1 MAEQGRAGKGHS
13 SPRSGDVAR
22 LRGAGATPPRSRSC
36 APSQE
41 EVSAA
46 LWFKR
51 LRETNNDAF
60 LPLFWDEH
68 RYLVLKGG
76 GGSGKSIFAGRKVL
90 ERVTTEEGHRY
101 LVCRKVARTLRES
114 CFEQLK
120 NQAYEYYP
128 DEIAYMPRGK
138 GGDMTMRFRNGSEI
152 LFAGLDDVEKLK
164 SIYNITGIWIEE
176 ASEVLE
182 SDFNQL
188 DIRLR
193 TKFNQYLQI
202 ILSFNPISVHHWLKK
217 RFFDFDIKDPA
228 ERERAMERT
237 RTHESTYKDNRF
249 LEEEAVRTLESFKE
263 TDEYYYQVYA
273 LGMWGV
279 TGKTVFDAKSIA
291 RRLEEKIRPAREGLF
306 QFTDDGLRL
315 SGIAWADEKDGPVR
329 VFREPEAGVPYV
341 IGADTAG
348 EGSDFFAAQVLDNR
362 TGAQVA
368 VLHGHFDEDVFAR
381 QLFCLGMH
389 YNTALIGPEANFST
403 YPVMELERLG
413 YPKLYVRESVDDYT
427 HKIRHSYG
435 FVTSPK
441 TRPIIIAG
449 LIKAVREDVSIVS
462 DEATLL
468 EMLSFVRNEDTLRP
482 EAEPG
487 GHDDLVLALAIAHHI
502 RPQQSYLV
510 QETPAQG
517 VKWTAD
523 MWEDYEN
530 ASPEGRKMLIE
541 RWGRPKR

>member
-1 MAEQGRAGKGHS
+1 MAERGRAGKGHS

-22 LRGAGATPPRSRSC
+22 LRGAGTTPPRSRSC

-90 ERVTTEEGHRY
+90 ERVTTEAGHRY

-306 QFTDDGLRL
+306 QFADDGLRL

-348 EGSDFFAAQVLDNR
+348 EGSDFFAAHVLDNR

-413 YPKLYVRESVDDYT
+413 YPNLYVRESVDDYT

-468 EMLSFVRNEDTLRP
+468 EMFSFVRNEDTLRP

-487 GHDDLVLALAIAHHI
+487 GHDDLVMALAIAHHI

>member
-1 MAEQGRAGKGHS
+1 MADKRRGGNS
-13 SPRSGDVAR
+13 SPLTSGQGQATGRGSLPLRSGGRV
-22 LRGAGATPPRSRSC
+22 P

-90 ERVTTEEGHRY
+90 ERVTTEPGHRY

-114 CFEQLK
+114 CFKQLLG
-120 NQAYEYYP
+120 QLGQHYP
-128 DEIAYMPRGK
+128 DSGCK
-138 GGDMTMRFRNGSEI
+138 VNKSDMSFFFPNGSEI
-152 LFAGLDDVEKLK
+152 LLAGLDDVEKLK

-176 ASEVLE
+176 PSELRE
-182 SDFNQL
+182 GDFNQL

-193 TKFNQYLQI
+193 GKTRWYKQI
-202 ILSFNPISVHHWLKK
+202 ILSFNPINVNHWLKK
-217 RFFDFDIKDPA
+217 RFFDRRDP
-228 ERERAMERT
+228 RARV
-237 RTHESTYKDNRF
+237 HESTYLDNRF
-249 LEEEAVRTLESFKE
+249 LDEEYIRTLEGFRE

-291 RRLEEKIRPAREGLF
+291 RRLEEKIRPVREGLF

-315 SGIAWADEKDGPVR
+315 SGIAWMDEKDGPVR

-348 EGSDFFAAQVLDNR
+348 EGSDFFAAHVLDNR
-362 TGAQVA
+362 TGKQVA

-487 GHDDLVLALAIAHHI
+487 GHDDLVMALAIAHHI

-510 QETPAQG
+510 QEAPAQG